1 MYGYVTCCEFALLLN
16 ALASGY
22 ISGGY
27 DAPKSSMLV
36 GDERNTLFEHSIAH
50 LREWSG
56 WWNQFRGWPHRIGNA
71 LVGQWILIR
80 IFVWSIRLCAW

>member
-1 MYGYVTCCEFALLLN
+1 MYGYVTSGEFAPLLDVLV
-16 ALASGY
+16 SRY

-27 DAPKSSMLV
+27 DAPKISMLV

-50 LREWSG
+50 MRESSG

-71 LVGQWILIR
+71 LVGQWILMR
-80 IFVWSIRLCAW
+80 IFVWSILLCAW